1 MQPIDIEKIESFIEP
16 VVQSKGYELVA
27 CEWLFEEGRKILRVF
42 IDKSEGVN
50 IDDCSEISYLL
61 SPLLDVEDLIPGN
74 YSLEI
79 SSPGLDRPLKKLGD
93 FEKFVASKVRLRTK
107 TPVEGRGN
115 FKGILRGVE
124 GEEVLIQI
132 DQKVFRILHSNI
144 HKAKIEIDWDQFL
157 KKKK

>member
-1 MQPIDIEKIESFIEP
+1 MQPIDIEKIESVVEP
-16 VVQSKGYELVA
+16 VVQSKGYEFVA
-27 CEWLFEEGRKILRVF
+27 CEWLFEEGRRILRVF

-79 SSPGLDRPLKKLGD
+79 SSPGLDRPLKKLAD
-93 FEKFVASKVRLRTK
+93 FEKFAGNKIRLRTK
-107 TPVEGRGN
+107 NPVNERGN
-115 FKGILRGVE
+115 FKGILKGVE
-124 GEEVLIQI
+124 GEEVLVKVDHQI
-132 DQKVFRILHSNI
+132 FRIAHSNI
-144 HKAKIEIDWDQFL
+144 HKARLEVDWDEFL